1 MFNIMLIIRNYHQN
15 NYLVLCMVEDSFLTD
30 TQIKVLKL
38 RKKGLTQEEIAKMLG
53 TSRANISMIEK
64 RAKENIKKAYNTI
77 KIYNR
82 IMAPLS
88 IEIEEGTDVLEIPDI
103 VFKKADEEGIKVK
116 YNTLELIELIKENA
130 SEFIEKRTVKKKFK
144 IYILENGDLDVGGS

>member
-1 MFNIMLIIRNYHQN
+1 
-15 NYLVLCMVEDSFLTD
+15 
-30 TQIKVLKL
+30 
-38 RKKGLTQEEIAKMLG
+38 
-53 TSRANISMIEK
+53 
-64 RAKENIKKAYNTI
+64 
-77 KIYNR
+77 
-82 IMAPLS
+82 MAPLS

>member
-1 MFNIMLIIRNYHQN
+1 MFS
-15 NYLVLCMVEDSFLTD
+15 LVLFGQEKSPDV
-30 TQIKVLKL
+30 KVS
-38 RKKGLTQEEIAKMLG
+38 RKV
-53 TSRANISMIEK
+53 N
-64 RAKENIKKAYNTI
+64 
-77 KIYNR
+77 KIVNR
-82 IMAPLS
+82 IEATNKLHGSS
-88 IEIEEGTDVLEIPDI
+88 IGRSGMKSKQYILFESLKKSANVQELLALTEHSNAVVRCYSYWAILDIPDI

>member
-1 MFNIMLIIRNYHQN
+1 
-15 NYLVLCMVEDSFLTD
+15 MVEDSFLTE
-30 TQIKVLKL
+30 TQIEVLKL
-38 RKKGLTQEEIAKMLG
+38 RKKGLTQEEIAKIFG

-64 RAKENIKKAYNTI
+64 RARENIKKAYNTI

-88 IEIEEGTDVLEIPDI
+88 IEIEEGTDVLNIPDI
-103 VFKKADEEGIKVK
+103 VFKKADEEDIKVK

-144 IYILENGDLDVGGS
+144 VYILENGDLDVGVS

>member
-1 MFNIMLIIRNYHQN
+1 
-15 NYLVLCMVEDSFLTD
+15 MVEESFLTD

-38 RKKGLTQEEIAKMLG
+38 RKKGLTQEEIAKIFG

-88 IEIEEGTDVLEIPDI
+88 IEIEEGTDVLDIPDI
-103 VFKKADEEGIKVK
+103 VFKKADEGDIKVK
-116 YNTLELIELIKENA
+116 YNTLELIEFIKENA
-130 SEFIEKRTVKKKFK
+130 SEFIKKRIVKKKFK
-144 IYILENGDLDVGGS
+144 IYILENGELDIGGS

>member
-1 MFNIMLIIRNYHQN
+1 MLIIRNYHQN

>member
-1 MFNIMLIIRNYHQN
+1 MKLFILRREIVIF
-15 NYLVLCMVEDSFLTD
+15 LVLFMVEESFLTE

-38 RKKGLTQEEIAKMLG
+38 RKKGLTQEEIAKMFG

-64 RAKENIKKAYNTI
+64 RARENIKKAYNTI

-82 IMAPLS
+82 IMAPIS
-88 IEIEEGTDVLEIPDI
+88 IEIKEGTDVLNIPDI
-103 VFKKADEEGIKVK
+103 VFKKADEEDIKVK
-116 YNTLELIELIKENA
+116 YNTLELIEFIKENA

-144 IYILENGDLDVGGS
+144 IYILENGDLDIGEA